1 MTHCQETWFWLCS
14 FAIWNHYGLRVS
26 IQLTLID
33 NDIKYNSFSCQRK
46 LLLTNLIIIKEFI
59 HHFLNIII
67 SSSYIFVMYGRSYP
81 IRNLNHPNHQFYRS
95 NHRDRHPDPS
105 NFVDFP
111 WQIYRDPYQPGHVLE
126 LVLYS
131 RSRQNFP
138 NIPIFLNDSFLL
150 SSTRRGE
157 RKECETVSR
166 NSFQQEAYLATNF
179 IILSFYAGLFDDR
192 NRVIS
197 MRDLYLLS
205 TFLNIF
211 SFIRTSFRS
220 CKIGCLC
227 LDNYMKNIYF
237 RVYIIL
243 HFIFWH
249 IATL

>member
-1 MTHCQETWFWLCS
+1 MTDLS
-14 FAIWNHYGLRVS
+14 
-26 IQLTLID
+26 
-33 NDIKYNSFSCQRK
+33 
-46 LLLTNLIIIKEFI
+46 
-59 HHFLNIII
+59 
-67 SSSYIFVMYGRSYP
+67 RS
-81 IRNLNHPNHQFYRS
+81 LS
-95 NHRDRHPDPS
+95 T
-105 NFVDFP
+105 
-111 WQIYRDPYQPGHVLE
+111 GHVLE

-211 SFIRTSFRS
+211 SFIHCFVVAKSVAFALT
-220 CKIGCLC
+220 
-227 LDNYMKNIYF
+227 
-237 RVYIIL
+237 II
-243 HFIFWH
+243 
-249 IATL
+249 

>member
-1 MTHCQETWFWLCS
+1 MTDLS
-14 FAIWNHYGLRVS
+14 
-26 IQLTLID
+26 
-33 NDIKYNSFSCQRK
+33 
-46 LLLTNLIIIKEFI
+46 
-59 HHFLNIII
+59 
-67 SSSYIFVMYGRSYP
+67 RS
-81 IRNLNHPNHQFYRS
+81 LS
-95 NHRDRHPDPS
+95 T
-105 NFVDFP
+105 
-111 WQIYRDPYQPGHVLE
+111 GHVLE

-197 MRDLYLLS
+197 MRDLCLLS

-211 SFIRTSFRS
+211 FIHT
-220 CKIGCLC
+220 
-227 LDNYMKNIYF
+227 
-237 RVYIIL
+237 YIVS
-243 HFIFWH
+243 
-249 IATL
+249 